1 MIAVLKKELR
11 SYLLSPIGYIFVGLF
26 LLMFSLFFYITI
38 FQAMAL
44 NFEYLF
50 YNGAT
55 ILTFVVPVLTMR
67 MFSEERK
74 TGTEQLLL
82 TSPRSITS
90 IVLGKFLAAGI
101 IILITELLTL
111 GYFII
116 LSFFGN
122 PSILV
127 ALSTLLGFF
136 LLSLAYIS
144 FGMFA
149 SSITE
154 NQIVACVLT
163 IGAFIGMW
171 FLPDVFASFEK
182 VYEVLCMFSL
192 IRMFEQFPAGII
204 SISEIVVF
212 ISFSI
217 LFILLTITMLQ
228 RRKSVK

>member
-1 MIAVLKKELR
+1 MLAVIKKELK
-11 SYLLSPIGYIFVGLF
+11 SYLLSPMGYVFIGLF
-26 LLMFSLFFYITI
+26 LFMFSVFFYTTI
-38 FQAMAL
+38 FVSTIT

-55 ILTFVVPVLTMR
+55 ILTFITPVLTMR

-74 TGTEQLLL
+74 NGTEQLLL

-90 IVLGKFLAAGI
+90 IVLGKFIAAAI
-101 IILITELLTL
+101 IILITELFTFM
-111 GYFII
+111 YFAI
-116 LSFFGN
+116 LSYFGN
-122 PSILV
+122 PSLVV

-154 NQIVACVLT
+154 NQIVAVVVT
-163 IGAFIGMW
+163 ICAFLAMW
-171 FLPDVFASFEK
+171 FLPGTLPGI
-182 VYEVLCMFSL
+182 EVISL
-192 IRMFEQFPAGII
+192 IYKFNNFPTGII
-204 SISEIVVF
+204 SVSEIITFV
-212 ISFSI
+212 SFTL
-217 LFILLTITMLQ
+217 LFILLTIIVLQ

>member
-1 MIAVLKKELR
+1 MFAIMKKEFK
-11 SYLLSPIGYIFVGLF
+11 SYLLSPIGYIFIGLF
-26 LLMFSLFFYITI
+26 LLMFSIFFVATI
-38 FQAMAL
+38 FNYSVL

-74 TGTEQLLL
+74 NGTEQLLL

-90 IVLGKFLAAGI
+90 IVLGKFCAAALI
-101 IILITELLTL
+101 MLITEAFTLIYFAILEYFGEPSLVVALTTL
-111 GYFII
+111 G
-116 LSFFGN
+116 
-122 PSILV
+122 
-127 ALSTLLGFF
+127 GFF

-154 NQIVACVLT
+154 NQIIACVIT
-163 IGAFIGMW
+163 IGVFISMW
-171 FLPDVFASFEK
+171 FLPSIGTSFGTMLES
-182 VYEVLCMFSL
+182 FSL
-192 IRMFEQFPAGII
+192 INMFDKFPAGII
-204 SISEIVVF
+204 SISEVITFVTF
-212 ISFSI
+212 TI
-217 LFILLTITMLQ
+217 LFVILTIIVLQ